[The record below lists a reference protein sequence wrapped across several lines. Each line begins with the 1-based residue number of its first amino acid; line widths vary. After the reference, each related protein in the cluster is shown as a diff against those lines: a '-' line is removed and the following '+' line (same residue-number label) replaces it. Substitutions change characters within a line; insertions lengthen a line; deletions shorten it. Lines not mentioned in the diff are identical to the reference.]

1 MRHRAV
7 HYGLPPTLQGLV
19 VVIFIFKHS
28 QYWRVSL
35 TFAFNFF
42 FFVRLSNFFW
52 QGVFKAVFFHFPS
65 LFHQLKGN
73 AKIEIERKNGPYI
86 LAFQQIRISIGDCE
100 RRKMFP

>member
-1 MRHRAV
+1 M
-7 HYGLPPTLQGLV
+7 GFLQLSKAWSSSFSYLNILSTG
-19 VVIFIFKHS
+19 
-28 QYWRVSL
+28 
-35 TFAFNFF
+35 AFLLLLRLILFC
-42 FFVRLSNFFW
+42 FVRLSNFFW